1 MSRSVKR
8 GDQKMQKKLI
18 KLVEMKWP
26 TSRGDQNVLR
36 KFGDLLF
43 IYLVTICYRR
53 PSEFGLVEFPRDAE
67 RGRLWRL
74 CWRVASAP
82 ACFAHCSHFNP
93 SPHHL
98 SPAPSRPD
106 STDAQEP
113 DTRTESFSPSCP
125 ASIRRPTIRYTP
137 FLAGTF
143 SKNRDMVCVLYL
155 FYCGIP
161 ESMYTSS
168 DGPQT
173 ESVTVCPAGPAVLR
187 GAWCAC

>member
-18 KLVEMKWP
+18 KLVEMKCQQVEGI
-26 TSRGDQNVLR
+26 RM
-36 KFGDLLF
+36 DLGSLGTYFF

-82 ACFAHCSHFNP
+82 ACFAHCGHFNP

-98 SPAPSRPD
+98 SPAPSSPD
-106 STDAQEP
+106 STGAQEP

-125 ASIRRPTIRYTP
+125 ASIRRPLYDTRRPWRARLAKSRYGMCLVSILSWHP
-137 FLAGTF
+137 
-143 SKNRDMVCVLYL
+143 
-155 FYCGIP
+155 
-161 ESMYTSS
+161 
-168 DGPQT
+168 
-173 ESVTVCPAGPAVLR
+173 
-187 GAWCAC
+187 